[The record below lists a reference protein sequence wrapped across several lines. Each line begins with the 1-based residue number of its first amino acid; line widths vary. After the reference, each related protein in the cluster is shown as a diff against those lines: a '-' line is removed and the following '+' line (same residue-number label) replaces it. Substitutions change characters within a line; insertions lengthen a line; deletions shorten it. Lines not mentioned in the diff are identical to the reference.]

1 MTPEGSGPEEL
12 RESFRRYPRDRSKK
26 SRTTAMHFASDMMN
40 LRHEIDSLR
49 RDRHKMVD
57 RLRRF
62 GTALQSDTAKMLSAM
77 RKAMHEEHSRMR
89 EERGTFNA
97 QNQRGIH
104 DMMRGLHAE
113 RSRARRNFMGK
124 RG

>member
-1 MTPEGSGPEEL
+1 
-12 RESFRRYPRDRSKK
+12 
-26 SRTTAMHFASDMMN
+26 
-40 LRHEIDSLR
+40 
-49 RDRHKMVD
+49 
-57 RLRRF
+57 
-62 GTALQSDTAKMLSAM
+62 M
-77 RKAMHEEHSRMR
+77 RKAMHEEHSKMR

-97 QNQRGIH
+97 ENQRGIH